1 MTSKN
6 NIILAAFLIVAVIY
20 LGYIVYTTYFFKEHF
35 VDGQHLNDYEA
46 RMHVM
51 SVFDTVLKRK
61 PTADE
66 IDKYAVITNEQ
77 DMLVAVL
84 ADYKALP
91 PLAATTTP
99 AKGVVN
105 DEEKIVETLNPAPVP
120 PTSAT
125 PSTPSSSKAG
135 AKTANSNINLK
146 EIETSLST
154 IHDMVALIRTQLYT
168 QVMCESEDSVKSP
181 NVD

>member
-6 NIILAAFLIVAVIY
+6 NIILAAFLIVAVLY
-20 LGYIVYTTYFFKEHF
+20 LGYSVYATYFYKEHF

-51 SVFDTVLKRK
+51 TVFDTVLKRK

-66 IDKYAVITNEQ
+66 IDKYALITNEQ

-91 PLAATTTP
+91 PPVASE
-99 AKGVVN
+99 
-105 DEEKIVETLNPAPVP
+105 DKIVETLNPAPVP
-120 PTSAT
+120 VAAAP
-125 PSTPSSSKAG
+125 AG
-135 AKTANSNINLK
+135 APAATAPARSPTPAVFVYPSADLK
-146 EIETSLST
+146 AIETGLDT
-154 IHDMVALIRTQLYT
+154 INEMVTMIRNQLT
-168 QVMCESEDSVKSP
+168 TKVTCESEDSLKTSC
-181 NVD
+181 